1 MWSQLINFSIISIKL
16 WFSTSFSCFK
26 IMATTVSIW
35 FCYFWRLGK
44 KYLWKVCLLYLSLVQ
59 HYQTFSLFLWK
70 FLVIHYS
77 ETVTIAHI
85 KTFLVTLKLE
95 GDVDCWENE
104 TFTDNFKISVGL
116 LTNQIATCSMK
127 SWLLRTWESHQHVFK
142 KTTTS
147 SLQSYCLLIN
157 KIILTSPNE
166 SKPSHFS
173 VYFHVWKTPLSNK
186 FEKSLL
192 QWDQNRMWKD

>member
-1 MWSQLINFSIISIKL
+1 MILHKLQLFQNYGNN
-16 WFSTSFSCFK
+16 CF
-26 IMATTVSIW
+26 
-35 FCYFWRLGK
+35 
-44 KYLWKVCLLYLSLVQ
+44 YLILLFLKTWEEIFVK
-59 HYQTFSLFLWK
+59 SLFTLFFLSTALSDIFVIFVK
-70 FLVIHYS
+70 VLVIHYS
-77 ETVTIAHI
+77 ETAKIAHI
-85 KTFLVTLKLE
+85 KTFLITLKLE
-95 GDVDCWENE
+95 GDVDCWDNE
-104 TFTDNFKISVGL
+104 TFTDNFKISVNF

-127 SWLLRTWESHQHVFK
+127 SWLLRTWESHRRVFI

-192 QWDQNRMWKD
+192 QWHQNRMWRD